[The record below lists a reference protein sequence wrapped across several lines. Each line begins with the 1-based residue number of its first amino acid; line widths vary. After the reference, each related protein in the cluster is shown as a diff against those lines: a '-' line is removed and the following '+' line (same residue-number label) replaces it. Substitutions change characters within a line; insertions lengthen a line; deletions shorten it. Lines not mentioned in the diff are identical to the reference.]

1 MLRELRRCALVAFA
15 AALLAGALLFIFLF
29 FAGSWLRAAEPPR
42 KADAIVV
49 LAGSFERSLYA
60 ADLYNQRYAPKVYLS
75 VPAREA
81 GNLKVE
87 AIGIVLPDPVEIHKQ
102 ILLKKGVSADAILTF
117 GRGSLSTAEE
127 AEVLRG
133 LHAQTAQRFLIVTSP
148 YHARRARLIFD
159 RAFHGLAAEIT
170 VVATPY
176 EEFREDWWRSQ
187 DSAVKTLLETAKI
200 AYYVAGGTFR
210 SGAARVN

>member
-15 AALLAGALLFIFLF
+15 AALLAGALLFVLVV
-29 FAGSWLRAAEPPR
+29 FAGSWLRLAEIPR

-102 ILLKKGVSADAILTF
+102 ILLKKGVSAEDVLTF
-117 GRGSLSTAEE
+117 GKGSLSTAEE
-127 AEVLRG
+127 AEALKSLYAKPGLR
-133 LHAQTAQRFLIVTSP
+133 LLVVTSP
-148 YHARRARLIFD
+148 YHARRARMILD
-159 RAFHGLAAEIT
+159 RAFKDLAVEIT
-170 VVATPY
+170 VVGTPY

-187 DSAVKTLLETAKI
+187 DSASKTVLEIAKI
-200 AYYVAGGTFR
+200 AYYLAGGRFR
-210 SGAARVN
+210 YSTP